1 MEYPLSGEAVLY
13 GSRHIDFA
21 TNNGYIFFA
30 IQILTI

>member
-1 MEYPLSGEAVLY
+1 MEYPLSGKAVLY